1 MLQTFSHYIDGQFE
15 VGSAHFDSIDP
26 AHGLPWASMPA
37 ATPEDVDRAV
47 RAAHRALQEPVWG
60 KLHASA
66 RGKLLA
72 RLADLVARDAG
83 MLAEVTGT
91 VGDHP
96 LCYRAAMPSKVHPLV
111 LIILDG
117 YAYTEVSAISKASF
131 AKHLAAWKAETYPTL
146 KRSSVR
152 YFLATPTDATETK
165 PSRL

>member
-1 MLQTFSHYIDGQFE
+1 MPTAQTI
-15 VGSAHFDSIDP
+15 
-26 AHGLPWASMPA
+26 
-37 ATPEDVDRAV
+37 
-47 RAAHRALQEPVWG
+47 PVSV
-60 KLHASA
+60 LRTAQ
-66 RGKLLA
+66 RN
-72 RLADLVARDAG
+72 RDAQRPWQ
-83 MLAEVTGT
+83 L
-91 VGDHP
+91 
-96 LCYRAAMPSKVHPLV
+96 